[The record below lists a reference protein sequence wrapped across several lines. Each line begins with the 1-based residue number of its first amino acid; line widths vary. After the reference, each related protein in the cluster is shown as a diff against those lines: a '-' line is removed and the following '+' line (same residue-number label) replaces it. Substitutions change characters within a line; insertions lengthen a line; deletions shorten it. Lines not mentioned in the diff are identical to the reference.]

1 MKKQNIVT
9 IILIGIIISMFF
21 IISNMK
27 NENIEGKKLVKEQ
40 LEETTENTYVGMS
53 THLSEIR
60 EYDNRI
66 ETLRTEFN
74 NLKTDYSTL
83 KDGVGRIAS
92 AINNKAGSSLTNESS
107 PDDIV
112 KVINS
117 MTNEDYI
124 IENIKTYVNANGSSS
139 NRVKNTFVN
148 YTFEKAARV
157 KITFAASCNTNS
169 YGTSTS
175 ALIIGGETLIYHN
188 GYSLNYGSKDIFMDI
203 EAGTNV
209 TAYTIF
215 NETDYYSYAS
225 CVIVGFDEV

>member
-27 NENIEGKKLVKEQ
+27 NENIKRQETVKEQ
-40 LEETTENTYVGMS
+40 LGETTKKTYVGIS
-53 THLSEIR
+53 THLSEIS

-66 ETLRTEFN
+66 KTLRTEFN
-74 NLKTDYSTL
+74 NLKSEYSTL
-83 KDGVGRIAS
+83 KDGVGKIVS
-92 AINNKAGSSLTNESS
+92 AINNKAESSLTNESS

-112 KVINS
+112 NVINNITS
-117 MTNEDYI
+117 QDYI
-124 IENIKTYVNANGSSS
+124 IENIKTYVNATGSST

-157 KITFAASCNTNS
+157 KITFAASCTTNS

-188 GYSLNYGSKDIFMDI
+188 GYNLNYGSKDIFMDI

-215 NETDYYSYAS
+215 NQTDYYSYAS
-225 CVIVGFDEV
+225 CVIVGFDQV